1 MSDTI
6 FPAALVSPAAVVS
19 SAALVAPTALEALVH
34 PLDDV
39 PERKLFRP
47 ELGRMQMTG
56 QVRFALLLLQVYL
69 AAMVLLLGWRV
80 LTTL

>member
-1 MSDTI
+1 MSEAVY
-6 FPAALVSPAAVVS
+6 AASLVSI
-19 SAALVAPTALEALVH
+19 VH

-39 PERKLFRP
+39 PEQKMFRP

-56 QVRFALLLLQVYL
+56 QVRFGLLMLQAYL
-69 AAMVLLLGWRV
+69 AAMLLLLSWRL